1 MRILTQEAM
10 HLLFEV
16 IDEIPLDREAVQ
28 VPLAME
34 GQGSVERLGNGKVEI
49 VLPDTD
55 DLGDFLARL
64 PERLAAFRAAE

>member
-10 HLLFEV
+10 QRLFSV

-34 GQGSVERLGNGKVEI
+34 GEGSVSRLAGGKVEI
-49 VLPDTD
+49 VLPDAD
-55 DLGDFLARL
+55 DLSEFLSRL
-64 PERLAAFRAAE
+64 PERLANLDSAA

>member
-1 MRILTQEAM
+1 VRMLTQEAM
-10 HLLFEV
+10 QLLFEV

-34 GQGSVERLGNGKVEI
+34 GQGSVERLAGGKVEI
-49 VLPDTD
+49 VLPDAD

-64 PERLAAFRAAE
+64 PDRLAALDSAG

>member
-10 HLLFEV
+10 QRLFEV

-34 GQGSVERLGNGKVEI
+34 GLGSVAKLVNGKVEV

-55 DLGDFLARL
+55 DLSDFLAQL
-64 PERLAAFRAAE
+64 PERLAALDSSA

>member
-10 HLLFEV
+10 QLLFEV

-34 GQGSVERLGNGKVEI
+34 GPGSVARLGNGKVEI
-49 VLPDTD
+49 VLPDTN
-55 DLGDFLARL
+55 DLGDFLAHL
-64 PERLAAFRAAE
+64 PERLAAFLAK

>member
-1 MRILTQEAM
+1 MQR
-10 HLLFEV
+10 LFEV

-34 GQGSVERLGNGKVEI
+34 GLGSVAKLVNGKVEV

-55 DLGDFLARL
+55 DLSDFLAQL
-64 PERLAAFRAAE
+64 PERLAALDSSA

>member
-10 HLLFEV
+10 QRLFEV

-34 GQGSVERLGNGKVEI
+34 GSGSVQRLANGKVEI
-49 VLPDTD
+49 VLPDTE
-55 DLGDFLARL
+55 DLGDFLAQLPQRL
-64 PERLAAFRAAE
+64 TTLAPAA

>member
-1 MRILTQEAM
+1 MQR
-10 HLLFEV
+10 LFEV

-34 GQGSVERLGNGKVEI
+34 GQGSIVRLASGKVEV

-55 DLGDFLARL
+55 DLSEFLAHL
-64 PERLAAFRAAE
+64 PERLATLDSSG

>member
-1 MRILTQEAM
+1 VRILTQEAM
-10 HLLFEV
+10 RLLFEV

-34 GQGSVERLGNGKVEI
+34 GEGSVGSLGNGKVEI

-55 DLGDFLARL
+55 DLGDFLAQL
-64 PERLAAFRAAE
+64 PERLAAFRAPG

>member
-1 MRILTQEAM
+1 VRILTQEAM
-10 HLLFEV
+10 QLLFEV

-34 GQGSVERLGNGKVEI
+34 GEGSVGRLGNGKVEI

-55 DLGDFLARL
+55 DLGDFLAQL
-64 PERLAAFRAAE
+64 PERLAAFRAPG